1 MKQNCYHAF
10 NNFLSYHCSQSK
22 KTPLHLAAIHGH
34 NSIMQILL
42 AHGADPGL
50 LDENGN
56 TAQQIVTKYGHFE
69 AAGIVPGSQVQ
80 SQRNPKSNIT
90 NKQAADPRA
99 GGLINPNPNPNLT
112 LKPNHA
118 NSL

>member
-1 MKQNCYHAF
+1 
-10 NNFLSYHCSQSK
+10 
-22 KTPLHLAAIHGH
+22 
-34 NSIMQILL
+34 MQILL

-99 GGLINPNPNPNLT
+99 GGLIKQQQLQQQHVHLQQQHVHLQQQPVEVLYHQSHVGHIQMQHQ
-112 LKPNHA
+112 LQMVK
-118 NSL
+118 LL